1 MTARRVAVYPGT
13 FDPITNG
20 HVDLVERASPLFEK
34 LIVGVAASVCG
45 VVENCAH
52 IGFLNALVNADHL
65 PRWATTSAGCTS

>member
-1 MTARRVAVYPGT
+1 MTRSGNRE
-13 FDPITNG
+13 NG
-20 HVDLVERASPLFEK
+20 YSLIELISVMV
-34 LIVGVAASVCG
+34 IVGVAASVCG